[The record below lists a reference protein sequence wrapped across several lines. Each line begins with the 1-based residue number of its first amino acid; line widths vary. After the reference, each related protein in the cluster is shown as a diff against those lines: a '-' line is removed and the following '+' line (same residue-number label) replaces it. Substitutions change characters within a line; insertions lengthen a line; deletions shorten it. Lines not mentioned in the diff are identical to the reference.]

1 MCSFRV
7 IWNSSF
13 PFSDHGKRPLEK
25 TIRSRYHGRT
35 RTTRCIQTIRDYRK
49 MTQLLD
55 LFNSNNMKWL
65 FVKLLLQ
72 LRSIR
77 LNAQDGRTT
86 LSRAVEVGNEPL
98 VQLFLH
104 YPGTRINLADNNGAP
119 RLHLAEKRLKMLI
132 REKADLNAR
141 DFPNATP
148 LSLH

>member
-1 MCSFRV
+1 
-7 IWNSSF
+7 
-13 PFSDHGKRPLEK
+13 
-25 TIRSRYHGRT
+25 
-35 RTTRCIQTIRDYRK
+35 

-119 RLHLAEKRLKMLI
+119 PLHLAEKRLKMLI